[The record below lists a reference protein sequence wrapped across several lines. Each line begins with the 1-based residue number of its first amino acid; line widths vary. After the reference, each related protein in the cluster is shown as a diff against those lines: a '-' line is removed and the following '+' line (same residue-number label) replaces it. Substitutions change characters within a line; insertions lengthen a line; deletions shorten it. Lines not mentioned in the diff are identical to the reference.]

1 MATEPMDKVEYEPT
15 LKLREFVSAPVN
27 SPNVRTVVLYG
38 AAAALASLAPLPFG
52 AIGVF
57 FVTVLAA
64 DRKK

>member
-1 MATEPMDKVEYEPT
+1 M
-15 LKLREFVSAPVN
+15 LKMREFVSAPVS
-27 SPNVRTVVLYG
+27 SPNVRTVILYG

-52 AIGVF
+52 ALGAF

>member
-1 MATEPMDKVEYEPT
+1 LATEPLEKVEYEPM
-15 LKLREFVSAPVN
+15 LKMREFVSAPVS
-27 SPNVRTVVLYG
+27 SPNVRTVILYG

-52 AIGVF
+52 ALGAF